1 MNTAVL
7 APSSRGL
14 GHRPF
19 KARTPVRI
27 RLGLPKF
34 KPTLVVGFNFAQSAP
49 TGCAR
54 VPRENAVF
62 VGNAHRHAWR
72 IRRRTISKPAKTD
85 MFNRVFAS
93 RFGYWLSRRDV
104 GAAKIDKTANLA
116 VFYLPHLVSITYS
129 AASGTDNCTIFSI
142 ADLISV
148 ANLSA
153 YAKLHSNTIS
163 S

>member
-1 MNTAVL
+1 MYNLPAFDMNTAVL

-27 RLGLPKF
+27 RLGLPKI
-34 KPTLVVGFNFAQSAP
+34 TNDLRVVFYFCKSTP

-54 VPRENAVF
+54 VPTENAVF
-62 VGNAHRHAWR
+62 VGIAHRHAWR

-93 RFGYWLSRRDV
+93 RFDYWLARGEV
-104 GAAKIDKTANLA
+104 GAAKVQNPDFLRTN
-116 VFYLPHLVSITYS
+116 
-129 AASGTDNCTIFSI
+129 
-142 ADLISV
+142 
-148 ANLSA
+148 
-153 YAKLHSNTIS
+153 
-163 S
+163 

>member
-27 RLGLPKF
+27 RLGLPKI
-34 KPTLVVGFNFAQSAP
+34 TNDLRVVFYFCKSTP

-54 VPRENAVF
+54 VPIENAVF

-85 MFNRVFAS
+85 MVNRVFAS
-93 RFGYWLSRRDV
+93 RFDYWLSRSEV
-104 GAAKIDKTANLA
+104 GAAKIKRPPFGGRFIFL
-116 VFYLPHLVSITYS
+116 LPRV
-129 AASGTDNCTIFSI
+129 CF
-142 ADLISV
+142 
-148 ANLSA
+148 
-153 YAKLHSNTIS
+153 
-163 S
+163 